1 MIVLRQNTLDLG
13 LRVVNLVVEVLG
25 RDALGAVAEDD
36 QLLEIIACCHA
47 DTAAAAEFKTQPLNI
62 LIRCLCLPG
71 VDNMDVVVFF
81 HRTKSLRHLVRVKT
95 RMSVQ
100 PR

>member
-47 DTAAAAEFKTQPLNI
+47 DTAVPSEVAT
-62 LIRCLCLPG
+62 
-71 VDNMDVVVFF
+71 V
-81 HRTKSLRHLVRVKT
+81 T
-95 RMSVQ
+95 
-100 PR
+100 

>member
-1 MIVLRQNTLDLG
+1 MTDDPYRTPA
-13 LRVVNLVVEVLG
+13 

-62 LIRCLCLPG
+62 LIRCLC
-71 VDNMDVVVFF
+71 FF
-81 HRTKSLRHLVRVKT
+81 CINYMNIMIIHYFRFMPLYSICIKYKN
-95 RMSVQ
+95 
-100 PR
+100 